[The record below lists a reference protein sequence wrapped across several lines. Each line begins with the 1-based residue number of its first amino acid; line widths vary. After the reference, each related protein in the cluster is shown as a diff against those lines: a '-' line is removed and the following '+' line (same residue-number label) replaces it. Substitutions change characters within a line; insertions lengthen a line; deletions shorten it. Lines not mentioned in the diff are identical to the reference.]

1 MARSIKLDR
10 HAILEGF
17 DALDR
22 VRFNVMR
29 NKNIASDLIG
39 LFLLELRKKRS

>member
-1 MARSIKLDR
+1 MACSIKLDR
-10 HAILEGF
+10 HAILECF

-22 VRFNVMR
+22 ARLNVMR

-39 LFLLELRKKRS
+39 IFLLELSKKRS